1 MTMAQWIQ
9 GTVVDNIHWT
19 ENLFSLTLDAA
30 VDDFT
35 AGQFTS
41 LALDID
47 GERVAR
53 PYSYL
58 NSPGQRPLEFFCY
71 TATDGLLSNTLVK
84 LDSGDQ
90 VWIKHQSTGFFVLKE
105 IPAADELWMLGTGTG
120 IAPYLSIL
128 NTTEPWDRFQHIVL
142 VQAVRTQA
150 DLRYQELIETFSSN
164 HPEQFSFQAYVSRE
178 QVPGTITG
186 RVPTSIEDGS
196 LEESVGRQLNT
207 EVSQIM
213 LCGNPDMVKDTVEVL
228 KGRGFR
234 KHRRRTPG
242 HITVENFW

>member
-1 MTMAQWIQ
+1 MAQWIQ
-9 GTVVDNIHWT
+9 GTVVDNIHRT
-19 ENLFSLTLDAA
+19 ENLFSLRIDAA

-41 LALDID
+41 LAIDID

-58 NSPGQRPLEFFCY
+58 SSPGQRPLEFFCY
-71 TATDGLLSNTLVK
+71 TATDDLLSNALVK

-90 VWIKHQSTGFFVLKE
+90 LWIKQQPTGFFVLRE
-105 IPAADELWMLGTGTG
+105 IPVADELWMLGTGTG
-120 IAPYLSIL
+120 IAPYISIL
-128 NTTEPWDRFQHIVL
+128 NTSEPWDRFQHIVL

-150 DLRYQELIETFSSN
+150 DLLYQEMIKTFESKY
-164 HPEQFSFQAYVSRE
+164 PDQFSFQAYVSRE
-178 QVPGTITG
+178 PVPGTITG
-186 RVPTSIEDGS
+186 RVPASIENGS
-196 LEESVGRQLNT
+196 LEASVGRQLNT
-207 EVSQIM
+207 ELSHIM
-213 LCGNPDMVKDTVEVL
+213 LCGNPDMVKDTVIVL

-242 HITVENFW
+242 HITVESFW